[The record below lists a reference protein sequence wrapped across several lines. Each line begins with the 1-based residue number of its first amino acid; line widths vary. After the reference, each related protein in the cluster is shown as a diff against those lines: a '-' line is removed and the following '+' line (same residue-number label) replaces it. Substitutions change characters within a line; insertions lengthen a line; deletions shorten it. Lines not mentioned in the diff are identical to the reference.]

1 MSEPIRITTPLTVE
15 VVEKLRAGDRVLIS
29 GDLITARDAAHKRM
43 VETLRRGEP
52 LPVDLEGQ
60 IVYYTGPSPAR
71 EGQVI
76 GAAGPTTAIRMDA
89 YSEELMQQG
98 MRGMIGKGYRTP
110 KGIEA
115 MQRHKCVYFAAVG
128 GLGALL
134 SQRIK
139 AVEILAYEDL
149 GTEAIRRMRVEDFP
163 VVVANDVFGNDFY
176 RDAPTVWR
184 DRVHAERA

>member
-1 MSEPIRITTPLTVE
+1 MSEPIRISTPLTLE

-43 VETLRRGEP
+43 VETLHRGEP

-71 EGQVI
+71 EGHII

-89 YSEELMQQG
+89 YSEELMQHG
-98 MRGMIGKGYRTP
+98 MRGMIGKGYRSP
-110 KGIEA
+110 KCIEA
-115 MQRHKCVYFAAVG
+115 IRKYRCVYLAAVG

-139 AVEILAYEDL
+139 GVEILAYEDL

-163 VVVANDVFGNDFY
+163 VVVVNDVCGNDYY
-176 RDAPTVWR
+176 RDAPAAWR
-184 DRVHAERA
+184 EMATAE

>member
-1 MSEPIRITTPLTVE
+1 MSEPIRITTPLTIE
-15 VVEKLRAGDRVLIS
+15 VVESLRAGDRVLIT

-43 VETLRRGEP
+43 VEALRRGEE
-52 LPVDLEGQ
+52 LPVSLDGQ

-71 EGQVI
+71 EGEII

-89 YSEELMQQG
+89 YSEELMQHG
-98 MRGMIGKGYRTP
+98 MRGMMGKGYRSP
-110 KGIEA
+110 ACIEA
-115 MQRHKCVYFAAVG
+115 IQKHRCVYFAAVG

-163 VVVANDVFGNDFY
+163 VVVAVDVYGRDFY
-176 RDAPTVWR
+176 REAPGAWR
-184 DRVHAERA
+184 EQVAAGL

>member
-1 MSEPIRITTPLTVE
+1 MSEPIRIHTPLTVE
-15 VVEKLRAGDRVLIS
+15 DVEKLRAGDRVLIS
-29 GDLITARDAAHKRM
+29 GDIITARDAAHKRM
-43 VETLRRGEP
+43 VEALRRGEP

-60 IVYYTGPSPAR
+60 LVYYTGPSPAR
-71 EGQVI
+71 DGEVI

-110 KGIEA
+110 KCIEA
-115 MQRHKCVYFAAVG
+115 MSKYRCVYFAAVG

-139 AVEILAYEDL
+139 EVEILAYEDL

-163 VVVANDVFGNDFY
+163 VVVAVDVYGRDFY
-176 RDAPTVWR
+176 REAPVAWR
-184 DRVHAERA
+184 DAVGAEK

>member
-1 MSEPIRITTPLTVE
+1 MSEPIRISTPLTVE

-71 EGQVI
+71 EGHII

-89 YSEELMQQG
+89 YSEELMQHG
-98 MRGMIGKGYRTP
+98 MRGMIGKGYRSP
-110 KGIEA
+110 KCVEA
-115 MQRHKCVYFAAVG
+115 IQKHRCVYFAAVG

-139 AVEILAYEDL
+139 NVEILAYEDL

-163 VVVANDVFGNDFY
+163 VVVVNDVCGNDYY
-176 RDAPTVWR
+176 REAPAAWR
-184 DRVHAERA
+184 QTATAE